1 VVEQGVVAGK
11 KGKSQKRRN
20 HSTDP
25 LLTPADV
32 TFSNL
37 NPKGAKARL
46 EKYYQIALTVP
57 NRSVRGKRHYLKKAK
72 NMMGMHEDEDD
83 VDSAD
88 ERQEDLK
95 EYHVDGY
102 HPVHIG

>member
-20 HSTDP
+20 QSTDP

-46 EKYYQIALTVP
+46 EKYYQIL
-57 NRSVRGKRHYLKKAK
+57 
-72 NMMGMHEDEDD
+72 
-83 VDSAD
+83 
-88 ERQEDLK
+88 
-95 EYHVDGY
+95 
-102 HPVHIG
+102 